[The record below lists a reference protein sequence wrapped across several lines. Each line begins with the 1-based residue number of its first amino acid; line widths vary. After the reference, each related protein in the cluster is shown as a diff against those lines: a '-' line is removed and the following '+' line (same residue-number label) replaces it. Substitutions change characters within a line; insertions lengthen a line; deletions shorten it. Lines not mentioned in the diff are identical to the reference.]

1 MIVRLTGT
9 LAEAH
14 PDHLVLDV
22 NGIGY
27 QVWITLNSYGV
38 LPVVGAELQ
47 LHIYHQVRED
57 GQDLFGFT
65 SPDEREVFRHLI
77 SISGIG
83 AKTAIS
89 MLSGALPDEFRRR
102 VVSGDEAALT
112 AIRGVGPKMAR
123 RIITELGDKF
133 GGSGSTWDLEAVA
146 QAGTTIDVANAA
158 AQSLVSLGYRQQ
170 EALQAVQK
178 ALKRVPPEAPLE
190 EIIRAALAGHG

>member
-1 MIVRLTGT
+1 MIVRLTGK

-22 NGIGY
+22 GGVGY
-27 QVWITLNSYGV
+27 QVWITLNSYGA
-38 LPVVGAELQ
+38 LPRVGTELQ
-47 LHIYHQVRED
+47 LHIYHQVRD
-57 GQDLFGFT
+57 AGQELFGFI
-65 SPDEREVFRHLI
+65 SADEREVFRHLI

-102 VVSGDEAALT
+102 VVAGDEAALT

-133 GGSGSTWDLEAVA
+133 GGSGSVWDPEVVA
-146 QAGTTIDVANAA
+146 RAGTTIEVANEA
-158 AQSLVSLGYRQQ
+158 AQSLVSLGYKQQ
-170 EALQAVQK
+170 EALRAVQK
-178 ALKRVPPEAPLE
+178 ALQKVPPEAPLE
-190 EIIRAALAGHG
+190 DIIRAALAG